1 MFDNSYSYFKAKKI
15 TYSVVMVETP
25 LVEIEKGASKIE
37 EKIFDQNE
45 NDISQDVAKIQ
56 ITAWIS
62 WFGIFNRIFFNKL
75 VEIGYN
81 QVTQV
86 KISNRISRIAV
97 IIVNKLK
104 KPSNVHISTLAE
116 DSGLLMWSSM
126 NYAQ

>member
-56 ITAWIS
+56 ITA
-62 WFGIFNRIFFNKL
+62 
-75 VEIGYN
+75 
-81 QVTQV
+81 
-86 KISNRISRIAV
+86 
-97 IIVNKLK
+97 
-104 KPSNVHISTLAE
+104 
-116 DSGLLMWSSM
+116 
-126 NYAQ
+126 